1 MEIHSMD
8 IFPPCDRE
16 AEHIQRWSDCFRNYQ
31 GDSKYPDIIVV
42 AFVIMLIGLSAIVH
56 KYVEKPTTTWMQ
68 KLVG

>member
-1 MEIHSMD
+1 MD

-56 KYVEKPTTTWMQ
+56 KYVEKTTTTWMQ